1 MTTTTLLLDIDGVI
15 NAVSEGYPRTNTG
28 WTEWET
34 AFVSFQDQDS
44 SVSALLR
51 NTEPKRGFRITYSPQ
66 LLRKLE
72 ELAARPDVEIKWL
85 TTWCDD
91 AKTHLCPAVGL
102 DGTGWDV
109 LGREE
114 YDYDPWST
122 NYWWKAISAQRW
134 WESEDRDDQRFVW
147 LDDDLRYQRDAWEWV
162 NTLSDKAMFISPNSR
177 HGLSV
182 KHMNAI
188 TEFIDR

>member
-1 MTTTTLLLDIDGVI
+1 MTTTTILLDVDGVI
-15 NAVSEGYPRTNTG
+15 NAVSEGYPKQNTG
-28 WTEWET
+28 WAEWET
-34 AFVSFQDQDS
+34 AFVSFQEQDS

-51 NTEPKRGFRITYSPQ
+51 NAEPKRGFRITYSPQ
-66 LLRKLE
+66 LLRKFE
-72 ELAARPDVEIKWL
+72 ELAARSDVTIRWL

-102 DGTGWDV
+102 DGTSWDV

-122 NYWWKAISAQRW
+122 SHWWKEIALRKW
-134 WESEDRDDQRFVW
+134 WESEDRTDQKFVW
-147 LDDDLRYQRDAWEWV
+147 LDDDLRFQRDAQEWV
-162 NTLSDKAMFISPNSR
+162 KELGDAALLIAPNSL

-182 KHMNAI
+182 NHMKAV
-188 TEFIDR
+188 EAFID